1 MKIFLTI
8 IAIMSLVLM
17 SFAVFGATS
26 EEASASASVTVNTF
40 VDITLTDTAGG
51 GFIFG
56 SLDPGTT
63 NNKEA
68 AQTDGNTSTT
78 GAATITR
85 ETTSN
90 VDVLIRLKGDDFTVG
105 SDTLAVT
112 NVDYDDD
119 GGVDQGVDSG
129 TYTQETLS
137 TTYPSGAGTND
148 PWATL
153 TSGSPTV
160 KVWFWLDVPTA
171 QAAGSYSSTF
181 AFEGNSA

>member
-8 IAIMSLVLM
+8 AVIMVLAM
-17 SFAVFGATS
+17 ASFAMAALT
-26 EEASASASVTVNTF
+26 EEASGAASVTVNEF

-56 SLDPGTT
+56 GKDPGTT

-90 VDVLIRLKGDDFTVG
+90 VNVLIRLKGDDFTVG
-105 SDTLAVT
+105 GDTLAVT

-137 TTYPSGAGTND
+137 TTYPSDTGTND

-153 TSGSPTV
+153 TSGSPDV
-160 KVWFWLDVPTA
+160 KVWFWLDIPTS
-171 QAAGSYSSTF
+171 QAAGSYTSNFFFEGSST
-181 AFEGNSA
+181 